1 MALGQNSNLITT
13 SKVTR
18 AALMQ
23 LSNNMIIAS
32 KVDWSY
38 SKEFARP
45 TEMIGD
51 TLLVRRPV
59 LKNVQVNNMVW
70 SNALPFEGKS
80 SLQVGTSF
88 SVPLGFQDADLVLKI
103 EDFKKRFIDQVVVS
117 LANVMDSYVYGVVI
131 NNTAN
136 TVGQYGVAITS
147 DTILAAKEL
156 LDAYNTQD
164 DDDIFG
170 ILTPRLSRNLSN
182 AQLTLFNSQKEISDI
197 YKRGRI
203 GYFAGAEW
211 AVSNSSPTHTDG
223 TAWSGLTSAS
233 IGVLSAGAGATYLTS
248 GWAETSTI
256 SVTGFTATT
265 TLNQGD
271 VFYLSGATPVYSYNP
286 LTDATMPYVQQFVVL
301 TAVGSVTSSSQ
312 SVVVSPAIIA
322 GGDYQ
327 NVADPGTIVGVVPY
341 TSAGTKS
348 SGQEGI
354 VFHKT
359 AIGIASPELIRPK
372 NEDEGFAERDP
383 DTMISIRYIRQFM
396 AAGAYTNAP
405 PTFVTRLDAFLGAKV
420 LRPEWCVRIRG

>member
-117 LANVMDSYVYGVVI
+117 LANVMDYYVYGVVI

-156 LDAYNTQD
+156 LDALD
-164 DDDIFG
+164 SWKRPA
-170 ILTPRLSRNLSN
+170 LAREPRP
-182 AQLTLFNSQKEISDI
+182 QKSETSDTSKSVLGTHSPI
-197 YKRGRI
+197 NHDEGRI
-203 GYFAGAEW
+203 MAR
-211 AVSNSSPTHTDG
+211 
-223 TAWSGLTSAS
+223 
-233 IGVLSAGAGATYLTS
+233 
-248 GWAETSTI
+248 
-256 SVTGFTATT
+256 
-265 TLNQGD
+265 
-271 VFYLSGATPVYSYNP
+271 
-286 LTDATMPYVQQFVVL
+286 
-301 TAVGSVTSSSQ
+301 
-312 SVVVSPAIIA
+312 
-322 GGDYQ
+322 
-327 NVADPGTIVGVVPY
+327 
-341 TSAGTKS
+341 
-348 SGQEGI
+348 
-354 VFHKT
+354 T
-359 AIGIASPELIRPK
+359 AIKKAK
-372 NEDEGFAERDP
+372 DEGKLFEAADMMEEAFNKSPSLRQKYANQVRLWRCG
-383 DTMISIRYIRQFM
+383 ISM
-396 AAGAYTNAP
+396 
-405 PTFVTRLDAFLGAKV
+405 
-420 LRPEWCVRIRG
+420 